1 MCTLQSWCQIKK
13 KFKKSLPVWIS
24 ELSNSP
30 GCLPAPWPPWG
41 WFSEPVLPEW
51 THRGSGFEQKR
62 LPGPQADGGKES
74 RDQWET
80 REPHGGVC
88 QAWMRET
95 GPPRQRGRQ
104 DGLAWQRAWGK
115 EAESGQGA
123 GTGEAG
129 SQCGEGKQGAEGA
142 EAGGREKRA
151 PTCCKVKVVR
161 LRRCFLRRNP
171 SSKSPAEWPPKGAAP
186 AGREPR

>member
-1 MCTLQSWCQIKK
+1 MMSNKK
-13 KFKKSLPVWIS
+13 KKKLKESLPVWIS

-41 WFSEPVLPEW
+41 WFSKPALPEW

-62 LPGPQADGGKES
+62 LPGLRADGGKKRTGEIREGS
-74 RDQWET
+74 VRDPWGI
-80 REPHGGVC
+80 RPPHGGVC
-88 QAWMRET
+88 QAWMRKA
-95 GPPRQRGRQ
+95 GPPRQRAGRM
-104 DGLAWQRAWGK
+104 GLARHGVCWKQAGSWR
-115 EAESGQGA
+115 GA

-129 SQCGEGKQGAEGA
+129 SRDGAVGA
-142 EAGGREKRA
+142 KARGREKRA

-186 AGREPR
+186 ADQEPR